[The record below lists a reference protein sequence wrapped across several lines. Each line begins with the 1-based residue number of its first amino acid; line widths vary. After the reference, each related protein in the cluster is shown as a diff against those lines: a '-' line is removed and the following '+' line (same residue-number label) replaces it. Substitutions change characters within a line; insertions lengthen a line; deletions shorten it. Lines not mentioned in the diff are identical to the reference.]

1 MCGGVTGASF
11 SFWLSSYVY
20 SADDGDENV
29 RDTSLMAIR
38 TIGALLFV
46 ALFALFLAQ
55 PVLDSGDD
63 RPARLPTV
71 EVSATPDG
79 QAVKVLPSETK
90 TARRLVNGYPRACLR
105 QVQPP
110 SGAGLVAAFDA
121 RGVTIVSTNGD
132 VQATIEDVAP
142 TVRPPIAWSP
152 SGRVLAVGPQGLFWT
167 PEGARVPIGD
177 VQHGMVVG
185 ARGRWGWSPIADCGA
200 HIDANGELLITAVDP
215 GTSTKGGL
223 AVGAGIALVRPA
235 VESFSFSP
243 DGRSLGLVIV
253 DGRRREI
260 WVADLERN
268 NMAAVTR
275 FPSSTCCVTLGG
287 WTPDGAELLFWAASG
302 ASVSA
307 DGWLLQS
314 VDPKNRRISSFT
326 AVRVRPEFLERC
338 AGALLGI
345 VGGDRFDV
353 GPMRL
358 AELQAGAAPRYLTP
372 ASESHFRFSCTANGA
387 LIATPRGELRD
398 GSDPVGSTSR
408 TEVTILRADGSEVIT
423 LTPAGM
429 SDAAPEWGPP
439 GTGLIFVRLS
449 DGAAT
454 VLFAAEGRTP
464 TALGVSVSIPRPDSA
479 WHQVLDWSVTPPD
492 GLPAG

>member
-1 MCGGVTGASF
+1 
-11 SFWLSSYVY
+11 
-20 SADDGDENV
+20 
-29 RDTSLMAIR
+29 MALR
-38 TIGALLFV
+38 AIGALLFT
-46 ALFALFLAQ
+46 ALLALFLAQ
-55 PVLDSGDD
+55 PVLDSAEDGPGR
-63 RPARLPTV
+63 RPRR
-71 EVSATPDG
+71 VSVTPS
-79 QAVKVLPSETK
+79 AAPNKAHAKPR
-90 TARRLVNGYPRACLR
+90 TARRLVHDYPRACLR
-105 QVQPP
+105 QVPPP
-110 SGAGLVAAFDA
+110 SGAGLIAAYNE
-121 RGVTIVSTNGD
+121 RRVTIVTTTGD

-167 PEGARVPIGD
+167 PDGARVPAGD

-185 ARGRWGWSPIADCGA
+185 LRGGWGWSPIADCGV
-200 HIDANGELLITAVDP
+200 HIAANGELLITAVDP
-215 GTSTKGGL
+215 GTTTKGRL
-223 AVGAGIALVRPA
+223 AVGAGITLVRPA
-235 VESFSFSP
+235 VESFAFAP

-253 DGRRREI
+253 DGKRRTI

-268 NMAAVTR
+268 TMKAITR

-287 WTPDGAELLFWAASG
+287 WSPDGAELLFWAASG

-314 VDPKNRRISSFT
+314 VDPETRRISSFT

-338 AGALLGI
+338 AGDLLGI

-358 AELQAGAAPRYLTP
+358 GKLQAGAGPSYLTP
-372 ASESHFRFSCTANGA
+372 RTESHFSFSCTANGA
-387 LIATPRGELRD
+387 LIATARGEVRD

-408 TEVTILRADGSEVIT
+408 TEVTILRTDGSEAIT
-423 LTPAGM
+423 LTPAGT
-429 SDAAPEWGPP
+429 SDGAPEWGPP

-449 DGAAT
+449 DGDAT
-454 VLFAAEGRTP
+454 ILFAAEGRTP

-479 WHQVLDWSVTPPD
+479 LHQVLDWSATPPD
-492 GLPAG
+492 GLPAR